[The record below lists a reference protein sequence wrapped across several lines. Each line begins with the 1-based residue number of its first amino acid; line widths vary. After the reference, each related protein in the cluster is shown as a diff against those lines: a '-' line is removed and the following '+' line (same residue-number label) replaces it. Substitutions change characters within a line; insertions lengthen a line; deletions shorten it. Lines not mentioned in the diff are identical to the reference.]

1 MRQSGSS
8 TCLLINVPAHQP
20 AKSCVCE
27 RWESAV
33 QEGGRAGSP
42 AFTRY
47 ASAPAD
53 MPQSSLGPEGSLLSR
68 EDRFRSAS
76 QPLSHESQRRQQQ
89 AQPPAKPASQTS
101 RFARPTPDPSQQQPD
116 PRPPGA
122 CHCLA
127 TDQSRHA
134 LYDCTAEL
142 LTEHERNGCLPG
154 LPRQGSRL
162 IDHC

>member
-1 MRQSGSS
+1 M
-8 TCLLINVPAHQP
+8 CLIIKVPALQP
-20 AKSCVCE
+20 ANSCVVCE
-27 RWESAV
+27 RWESEV

-76 QPLSHESQRRQQQ
+76 QPLSHESQRRHQQ
-89 AQPPAKPASQTS
+89 AQPPARPASQTS
-101 RFARPTPDPSQQQPD
+101 RFARPSPDLSQRQPD

-122 CHCLA
+122 CQCLA
-127 TDQSRHA
+127 TEQSRHVTCCATA
-134 LYDCTAEL
+134 LL
-142 LTEHERNGCLPG
+142 
-154 LPRQGSRL
+154 SS
-162 IDHC
+162 